1 MTVIEKYVCD
11 FCGKEFDD
19 DEECAAHEIQEQ
31 FDSTYQS
38 IIFFDRHFNKIPVKN
53 ILEGYACDAFQISEE
68 EEIPMVKK
76 VFEESGICNP
86 WEDEGGKTPEKNWAL
101 CLGLRARS
109 MVSPAEVIEK
119 MNEIFKQ
126 YGVDA

>member
-38 IIFFDRHFNKIPVKN
+38 IIFFGHHFNKIPVRN

-86 WEDEGGKTPEKNWAL
+86 WEDEGRKLPKRT
-101 CLGLRARS
+101 GLYVWDYEHDRWFF
-109 MVSPAEVIEK
+109 PAEVIEK
-119 MNEIFKQ
+119 MNEIFKN